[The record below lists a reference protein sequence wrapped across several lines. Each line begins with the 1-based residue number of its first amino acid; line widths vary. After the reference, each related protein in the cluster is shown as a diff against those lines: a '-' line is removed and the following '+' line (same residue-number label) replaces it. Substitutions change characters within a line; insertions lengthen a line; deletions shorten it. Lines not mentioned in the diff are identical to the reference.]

1 MTDTVGSTSVLL
13 LYFFAWVTFF
23 YRASA
28 HQLPAFVRNSTLF
41 KNFISVSPVFS
52 GYPIFYIE
60 KSQSGF
66 PVFYVCPVF
75 SKNTQKKRFCKSL
88 KINIG

>member
-28 HQLPAFVRNSTLF
+28 LQLPAFVRNSTLF
-41 KNFISVSPVFS
+41 KNFISVSH
-52 GYPIFYIE
+52 
-60 KSQSGF
+60 
-66 PVFYVCPVF
+66 VFYVCPVF
-75 SKNTQKKRFCKSL
+75 SKNTQKKRFL
-88 KINIG
+88 

>member
-13 LYFFAWVTFF
+13 LYFFCLGDVFF

-28 HQLPAFVRNSTLF
+28 LQLPAFVINSTLF
-41 KNFISVSPVFS
+41 KNFVSVSPVFS

-60 KSQSGF
+60 KSQSSF
-66 PVFYVCPVF
+66 PVIYVCLVF
-75 SKNTQKKRFCKSL
+75 PKNTQKKRFFVSC
-88 KINIG
+88 